1 MFSLDSL
8 SGAPISG
15 YFLFDTSNTVSG
27 LQANAILNSVI
38 TDPSVVVGITGVSAT
53 AYLNIGD
60 GTNTFPLRWRTIN
73 TAQYPIS

>member
-15 YFLFDTSNTVSG
+15 YFLFDTASTVTG

-38 TDPSVVVGITGVSAT
+38 TDPSVVVGITGVSGT

-60 GTNTFPLRWRTIN
+60 GTNTFPLTWRTIN
-73 TAQYPIS
+73 TVQYPIS

>member
-1 MFSLDSL
+1 MLSLDSF

-15 YFLFDTSNTVSG
+15 YFLFDTANTVSG
-27 LQANAILNSVI
+27 LQATALLNSVI

-53 AYLNIGD
+53 VSLNLGN
-60 GTNTFPLRWRTIN
+60 GTNTFPLVWRTIN